1 MANWIDYVIDSV
13 KNSEVTISTASNATV
28 TTTVA
33 AVSGRHHV
41 ILKCDAS
48 FSSSTASAE
57 LTLLFDTTVIGRKYI
72 HGAGALDFGFLGFQ
86 NPTANQLV
94 EAQLAAGGSGVTG
107 SITFTTYSTGPN
119 A

>member
-1 MANWIDYVIDSV
+1 LAHWIDYLIDSV
-13 KNSEVTISTASNATV
+13 KNSKVDIDTASNATV
-28 TTTVA
+28 TVTRA
-33 AVSGRHHV
+33 AVTGRHHV

-48 FSSSTASAE
+48 YSSSTASAE
-57 LTLLFDTTVIGRKYI
+57 LTLLFGTTVIARKYI
-72 HGAGALDFGFLGFQ
+72 HGAGAIDFGFLGFQ